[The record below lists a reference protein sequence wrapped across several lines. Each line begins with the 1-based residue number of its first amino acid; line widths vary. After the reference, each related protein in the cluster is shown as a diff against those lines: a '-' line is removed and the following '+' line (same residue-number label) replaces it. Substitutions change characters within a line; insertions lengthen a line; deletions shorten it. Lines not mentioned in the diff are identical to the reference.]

1 MFIALPLASLACFC
15 SLAASLNFMAN
26 KNQKR
31 IRELFRKTVSTTKP
45 ESPGTIQV
53 PAGGYH
59 NETKGRFT
67 TRLIE
72 RSGFTHK
79 RKARP
84 FPIPDRKSVV

>member
-1 MFIALPLASLACFC
+1 
-15 SLAASLNFMAN
+15 MAN

-72 RSGFTHK
+72 RAGFTHK

-84 FPIPDRKSVV
+84 FPIPNPDEDVRLSTQRIRFNGVK